1 MKKILIIGGYPK
13 SLIQFR
19 GKLLESF
26 IKKGY
31 VVTACSD
38 GIDQEITMKLH
49 EMGIEY
55 IPANIKRTSINPLN
69 DIFLLFQL
77 ILIIRKIKPDAILTY
92 TIKPVIFGMIAA
104 RLSGISNRYAMITGL
119 GYVFT
124 SVDSIGKKLLRLAV
138 SFLYRLSL
146 SSAKVVFFQNNDDLN
161 LFRSKGVVTQNANCI
176 RVMGSGVD
184 LDYYSFTESF
194 PKELN
199 FIMVARLLNDK
210 GIKEYVQA
218 ARNVKKLNRY
228 KKINF
233 YLLGGFD
240 SSPASIQ
247 PDDLKKWELDGSIKY
262 LGEVEDVR
270 PYIKDC
276 SVFVLP
282 SYREGMPRSVLEAMS
297 MGRAI
302 ITTDVP
308 GCRDTVVNNIN
319 GYLVKAR
326 SAEDLSRAMI
336 SMLDNPQVILE
347 MGIASRGIAEAQFNV
362 DKVNELIIDKFEQVT
377 KKKEKLLLVTSS
389 CIFFSDI
396 LSGQPKYLNNHYE
409 VSLAAGDS
417 LGSEKIIK
425 NEDLN
430 VHKISMNR
438 GISPILD
445 IFSLLSAILLILK
458 LRPKIVQ
465 SFTPKA
471 GFIFMIASW
480 ICRTPIRIHT
490 FTGLIFPTSSG
501 FKKKIIMSTDKLL
514 CFCAK
519 YIVAEGLG
527 VKNDLITYKITN
539 KEIEIIGDGNV
550 AGVDTSYY
558 APSSLNLTDIDLPIH
573 KESFVLCFVGRLAID
588 KGIKELIEAFKDLPK
603 NMALVLVGNLDEREP
618 IKVDLLDLLQLDDR
632 IHWVGFK
639 DDIRPYLEFS
649 DVLVLPSYREGFPN
663 VVLQALAMKTPV
675 IATNINGCNEI
686 IDDGYNGWLI
696 PKQDKTALVNSILN
710 ASKFSRNELNLMG
723 ENGRNIVKEKFEKK
737 KHLSRVLNFYNSKSN
752 LSNNL

>member
-1 MKKILIIGGYPK
+1 MKKLLIIGGYPK

-26 IKKGY
+26 VNKGY
-31 VVTACSD
+31 KVVACSD
-38 GIDQEITMKLH
+38 GNDKEISMKLH

-55 IPANIKRTSINPLN
+55 VPANIKRTSINPIN
-69 DIFLLFQL
+69 DIFLLIQL
-77 ILIIRKIKPDAILTY
+77 ILIIRKIKPDIVLTY

-104 RLSGISNRYAMITGL
+104 RLSGVSKRYAMITGL

-124 SVDSIGKKLLRLAV
+124 SVNSFGKKILRLAV
-138 SFLYRLSL
+138 SFLYKLSL
-146 SSAKVVFFQNNDDLN
+146 SNAKVVFFQNNDDLN
-161 LFRSKGVVTQNANCI
+161 LFRSKRIVSKNADCI
-176 RVMGSGVD
+176 RVMGSGVN
-184 LDYYSFTESF
+184 LDYYNFTEVLA
-194 PKELN
+194 KELN

-210 GIKEYVQA
+210 GIREYVEA
-218 ARNVKKLNRY
+218 AKNIKKINRY

-247 PDDLKKWELDGSIKY
+247 PDDLKKWESDGSIKY
-262 LGEVEDVR
+262 LGEVDDVR
-270 PYIKDC
+270 PFIRDC

-308 GCRDTVVNNIN
+308 GCRDTVVNNVN

-326 SAEDLSRAMI
+326 SVQDLSTAMI
-336 SMLDNPQVILE
+336 RMLDNPQVIVK
-347 MGIASRGIAEAQFNV
+347 MGIASREIAEVQFNV
-362 DKVNELIIDKFEQVT
+362 NKVNEVILNKINQFT
-377 KKKEKLLLVTSS
+377 TSKEKILLVTSS

-417 LGSEKIIK
+417 IGVNKIIK

-445 IFSLLSAILLILK
+445 IFSLFNAIFLILRLK
-458 LRPKIVQ
+458 PKIVQ

-480 ICRTPIRIHT
+480 LCRTPIRIHT
-490 FTGLIFPTSSG
+490 YTGLIFPTSSG
-501 FKKKIIMSTDKLL
+501 IKKKIIMTTDKIL

-527 VKNDLITYKITN
+527 VKKDLIENKITN
-539 KEIEIIGDGNV
+539 KNIEIIGNGNV
-550 AGVDTSYY
+550 AGVDTQYY
-558 APSSLNLTDIDLPIH
+558 SPNALNIKDSNLSISED
-573 KESFVLCFVGRLAID
+573 SFVLCFVGRLAID
-588 KGIKELIEAFKDLPK
+588 KGIKELIGAFKDLPK
-603 NMALVLVGNLDEREP
+603 NMVLVLVGDLDKREP
-618 IKVDLLDLLQLDDR
+618 IKIDLLELIKLDDR

-639 DDIRPYLEFS
+639 DDIRPYLDLS
-649 DVLVLPSYREGFPN
+649 DILVLPSYREGFPN

-686 IDDGYNGWLI
+686 IDHGYNGWLI
-696 PKQDKTALVNSILN
+696 PKKDTKSLVNSILN
-710 ASKFSRNELNLMG
+710 ASKFSRNELKLMG
-723 ENGRNIVKEKFEKK
+723 DNGRYIVKEKFEKK
-737 KHLSRVLNFYNSKSN
+737 KHLPRVLAFYNSKEF
-752 LSNNL
+752 

>member
-19 GKLLESF
+19 GKLLDIF
-26 IKKGY
+26 TKQGY
-31 VVTACSD
+31 EVTACSD
-38 GIDQEITMKLH
+38 GYDEKISIKLD
-49 EMGIEY
+49 EMGVEY
-55 IPANIKRTSINPLN
+55 IPANIKRTSINPFN

-77 ILIIRKIKPDAILTY
+77 ILIIRKIKPDVVLTY

-124 SVDSIGKKLLRLAV
+124 SVDSVGKKLLRIAV

-146 SSAKVVFFQNNDDLN
+146 ASAKVVFFQNNDDLN
-161 LFRSKGVVTQNANCI
+161 LFRSKGVVSQNANCV

-184 LDYYSFTESF
+184 LDYYNFTEINS
-194 PKELN
+194 KEIN

-210 GIKEYVQA
+210 GIREYVKA
-218 ARNVKKLNRY
+218 ARSVKKLNRY

-247 PDDLKKWELDGSIKY
+247 PTDLKKWEADDSILY
-262 LGEVEDVR
+262 LGEVDDVR
-270 PYIKDC
+270 PFIKDC

-308 GCRDTVVNNIN
+308 GCRDTVVNNVN
-319 GYLVKAR
+319 GYLVKPR
-326 SAEDLSRAMI
+326 SVEDLSRAMI
-336 SMLDNPQVILE
+336 SMLENPRALAK
-347 MGIASRGIAEAQFNV
+347 MGIASRDFVETQFDV
-362 DKVNELIIDKFEQVT
+362 HKVNESILNKINHIT
-377 KKKEKLLLVTSS
+377 TSKEKLLLVASS

-396 LSGQPKYLNNHYE
+396 LSGQPKYLNNHFD

-417 LGSEKIIK
+417 VSIDKIVK
-425 NEDLN
+425 NEDLHVN
-430 VHKISMNR
+430 KISMNR

-445 IFSLLSAILLILK
+445 IFSLVRAIILILK
-458 LRPKIVQ
+458 LKPNIVQ

-480 ICRTPIRIHT
+480 LCRTPVRIHT
-490 FTGLIFPTSSG
+490 FTGLIFPTSGG
-501 FKKKIIMSTDKLL
+501 FMKKVIMTTDKLL

-527 VKNDLITYKITN
+527 VKNDLIKYKITK
-539 KEIEIIGDGNV
+539 KEIEIIGNGNV
-550 AGVDTSYY
+550 AGVNTTFY
-558 APSSLNLTDIDLPIH
+558 APDAASKEDIDLPIH

-588 KGIKELIEAFKDLPK
+588 KGIKELIEAFQELPK
-603 NMALVLVGNLDEREP
+603 NMELVIVGDLDKREP
-618 IKVDLLDLLQLDDR
+618 IKTDLLNLVKLNDR
-632 IHWVGFK
+632 IHWVGFR
-639 DDIRPYLEFS
+639 DDIRPYLELS
-649 DVLVLPSYREGFPN
+649 NILVLPSYREGFPN
-663 VVLQALAMKTPV
+663 VVLQAMAMQKPV

-686 IDDGYNGWLI
+686 IDHGKNGWLI
-696 PKQDKTALVNSILN
+696 PKQDTKALVNAILN
-710 ASKFSRNELNLMG
+710 ASKFSNRELVLMG
-723 ENGRNIVKEKFEKK
+723 ESGRNIVKTKFEKK
-737 KHLSRVLNFYNSKSN
+737 KHLPRVLNFYNSK
-752 LSNNL
+752 LS